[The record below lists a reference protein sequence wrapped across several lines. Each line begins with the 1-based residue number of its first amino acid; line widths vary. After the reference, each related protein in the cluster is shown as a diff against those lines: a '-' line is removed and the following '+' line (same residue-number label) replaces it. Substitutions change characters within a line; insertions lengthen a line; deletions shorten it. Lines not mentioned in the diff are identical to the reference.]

1 MTRRQHTR
9 HPLDPTTERIRAG
22 VIEAIQV
29 QLAEGGWTQRQ
40 AAAICGI
47 TQPRISD
54 LLRGNTARFSLDALV
69 GFTAA
74 LARQMRVQ
82 GGEAMEDV
90 FEAGQRQVAEFMAK
104 LATRPVS
111 ARYPVAT
118 ESSITARGG
127 RVTAS
132 SPYSTTGGRV
142 ALVGDTV
149 CYADGTE
156 ARIVSGAGAVLG
168 HQGRP
173 VALVGSALDNGDTI
187 EGPLH
192 EGMVIVQYADVPPI
206 EGLLDPNYVSSR
218 SHGGQP

>member
-1 MTRRQHTR
+1 
-9 HPLDPTTERIRAG
+9 
-22 VIEAIQV
+22 
-29 QLAEGGWTQRQ
+29 
-40 AAAICGI
+40 
-47 TQPRISD
+47 
-54 LLRGNTARFSLDALV
+54 
-69 GFTAA
+69 
-74 LARQMRVQ
+74 
-82 GGEAMEDV
+82 MEDV

-218 SHGGQP
+218 SHGASHEPPVCHHWQQDHAWRHGDQRRLHQRHLWQSHGARG